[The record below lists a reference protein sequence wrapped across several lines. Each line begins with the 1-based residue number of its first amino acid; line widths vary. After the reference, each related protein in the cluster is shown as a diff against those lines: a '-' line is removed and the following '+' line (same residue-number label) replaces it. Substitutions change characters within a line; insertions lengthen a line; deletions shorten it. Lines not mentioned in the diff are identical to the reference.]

1 MTASKKGPGVVERIT
16 AGLRAQIESGQ
27 FPPGSKL
34 PSLSEIQASEGIA
47 SQTAR
52 EVVRALE
59 REGLAVTRQ
68 GKGSFVTPFLG
79 KITRDGTGRYQPDAR
94 SEGGARGAF
103 EAELNRLGLAF
114 DKVRSTVEI
123 GRARPPRD
131 VAAALGLHHASNA
144 LRRHRLMWASRD
156 PQDPDTGFVV
166 QIATSWF
173 PLDIV
178 GGTRI
183 EEHDTGPGGSKSRLS
198 ELGHAQRGIRETIE
212 VRFPD
217 ADETAALNIPED
229 RPVYELTHH
238 AMDAE
243 GRVVEVAQHVMPVT
257 TWRFSYTWE
266 LDAG

>member
-1 MTASKKGPGVVERIT
+1 MTASKKGPGAVERIT
-16 AGLRAQIESGQ
+16 AGLRAKIESGK

-52 EVVRALE
+52 EVFRALE
-59 REGLAVTRQ
+59 RDGLAVTRQ

-103 EAELNRLGLAF
+103 EAELNRLGLLF
-114 DKVRSTVEI
+114 DRDRSTVDI
-123 GRARPPRD
+123 DRVRPPREI
-131 VAAALGLHHASNA
+131 AAALGLHHASNA
-144 LRRHRLMWASRD
+144 LRRHRNMWAVRD
-156 PQDPDTGFVV
+156 PQDPDSGFVV

-173 PLDIV
+173 PLDLV
-178 GGTRI
+178 TGTQI
-183 EEHDTGPGGSKSRLS
+183 EQLDTGEGGSKSRLA
-198 ELGHAQRGIRETIE
+198 ELGHAHRTIRETIE
-212 VRFPD
+212 VRFPTT
-217 ADETAALNIPED
+217 DEAAALNIPED
-229 RPVYELTHH
+229 RPVYDLLHH
-238 AMDAE
+238 AMDAA

-266 LDAG
+266 LDAE